1 MLTHKFK
8 LSIFLTTILL
18 CVSCQNDGLDQED
31 LNQEERP
38 LSKEATATLDYLIER
53 GFSKEDL
60 IPNFKDEA
68 FMQGDMM
75 IPFALKSNR
84 DANPPKKG
92 SIQEKNRWFFGGVGV
107 YYSNSR
113 DIRYYVENNYP
124 RNLEYALSWAAWH
137 WSVSSRN
144 INISRTYNRSSA
156 DILVG
161 SWYNSN
167 EGAWAR
173 ALLPDGR
180 GNVGSWMRVNTAK
193 PHPGDESTMA
203 LLIHELG
210 HNIGYHHS
218 DQTYGGHI
226 PGTNG
231 VAYHQSNNCGSVMKS
246 SIYTCN
252 WRFSSTPGWSRD
264 DRTAITWAYG
274 N

>member
-18 CVSCQNDGLDQED
+18 CASCQNDGLDQED
-31 LNQEERP
+31 LNQEEQS
-38 LSKEATATLDYLIER
+38 LSKEATATLDYLIEK
-53 GFSKEDL
+53 GYSKEDL

-68 FMQGDMM
+68 FIHDDYV
-75 IPFALKSNR
+75 IPFALKGNM
-84 DANPPKKG
+84 DKNPSKKG
-92 SIQEKNRWFFGGVGV
+92 SVQEKNQWNYVGNGV

-113 DIRYYVENNYP
+113 NVSYYVERNYP
-124 RNLEYALSWAAWH
+124 RDLEYVLSWAAYH
-137 WSVSSRN
+137 WSRSSAN
-144 INISRTYNRSSA
+144 INIRRTYTRSSA

-167 EGAWAR
+167 EVAWAR

-180 GNVGSWMRVNTAK
+180 GNVGAWMRVNTAK
-193 PHPGDESTMA
+193 SHPGDESTMA

-210 HNIGYHHS
+210 HNLGYLHS
-218 DQTYGGHI
+218 DQNDGGQI

-231 VAYHQSNNCGSVMKS
+231 PSYHQRNNCGSVMKS
-246 SIYTCN
+246 SVYTCN